1 MSFDIKDLPYSQF
14 EQIGMSKKDVINMK
28 DEDLSKML
36 NGGRTSLVPLS
47 IPLGE
52 GMQPLQ
58 QEVKLSLS
66 RNPDNTLSLGIHP
79 VLAKAANTIGATPEQ
94 WDKLLKGEPI
104 VKDTR
109 AFNGQME
116 PHIHQLD
123 KDTKEMLTTRVANI
137 QIPNIIADNA
147 LTVSQKET
155 LKNGQAIELDDKA
168 NQRAVTVRLDLNE
181 PKGYSVQL
189 SEQKINLQA
198 DQQLKNTVGPH
209 NKEQREQAK
218 TLVETPN
225 IQEGQ
230 KLDNKL
236 TTAFIVNFHPKN
248 EPSLKDSYL
257 ALNNNDIYLRVS
269 HLIEKNT
276 VNVERFDSLN
286 QKEFQA
292 IQQKPRDH
300 YEGKGT
306 LVLASAGN
314 GKGIEIKDSSLK
326 TYFEKEN
333 SLRPSAA
340 IAIAETPVISNEPSR
355 GFKR

>member
-36 NGGRTSLVPLS
+36 NGGRTGLVPLS
-47 IPLGE
+47 IPLGD

-79 VLAKAANTIGATPEQ
+79 VLAKASNTIGATPEQ

-104 VKDTR
+104 VKETR

-147 LTVSQKET
+147 LTANQKEA
-155 LKNGQAIELDDKA
+155 LKNGQAVELNDKL
-168 NQRAVTVRLDLNE
+168 NQGALTVRLDLNE
-181 PKGYSVQL
+181 PKGYAVQL
-189 SEQKINLQA
+189 SEQKLNLQA
-198 DQQLKNTVGPH
+198 DQQLKNNTGPN
-209 NKEQREQAK
+209 NKEQREQSK
-218 TLVETPN
+218 TLVETPS

-236 TTAFIVNFHPKN
+236 TTAFIVNFHPKQ
-248 EPSLKDSYL
+248 EPSQKDSYL

-269 HLIEKNT
+269 HLVAKHT
-276 VNVERFDSLN
+276 VNVERFDNLN

-306 LVLASAGN
+306 LVLASNEN
-314 GKGIEIKDSSLK
+314 GKGVDIKDTALK
-326 TYFEKEN
+326 NYFEKEN
-333 SLRPSAA
+333 ALQPAKA
-340 IAIAETPVISNEPSR
+340 VAIAESPMISNEPSR